1 MNKFRII
8 ILAMLAL
15 HLLAVNTNLLIN
27 LTTYFKSDQKLFQI
41 SLAILFSVSYSLG
54 TVYTLNRKGFIWLKV
69 LFALLDGV
77 AVAIWYDS
85 TIKGEKFVYLVS
97 TFYAVYTIMIA
108 LGVGIR
114 DKQISNSDYE
124 KVTNLRLFVY
134 GYIKYSNWLFR
145 KTKNKQ
151 LLNAAND
158 FELLLNNLD
167 IDFNKETITNLNEI
181 KKEINKTL
189 NKN

>member
-69 LFALLDGV
+69 LFALLDGI

-85 TIKGEKFVYLVS
+85 TIKEKEYIYLVS
-97 TFYAVYTIMIA
+97 TFYAIYTIMIA

-134 GYIKYSNWLFR
+134 GYIMYSKWLFR
-145 KTKNKQ
+145 KTKNEQ
-151 LLNAAND
+151 LIKAAND

-189 NKN
+189 NK